1 MCIHGNNYSAM
12 KKNETNISSN
22 VEGPRDYCTKSKKDI
37 LYDISYMWNLRETL
51 QMNLQIRNGLTDLE
65 NKLTQCVGRDE
76 GKG

>member
-12 KKNETNISSN
+12 KKNEINISSN
-22 VEGPRDYCTKSKKDI
+22 VDEPRDYRTKLKKDI
-37 LYDISYMWNLRETL
+37 LYDIPYMWNLKEML

-65 NKLTQCVGRDE
+65 NELIQGVGRVE

>member
-1 MCIHGNNYSAM
+1 
-12 KKNETNISSN
+12 
-22 VEGPRDYCTKSKKDI
+22 
-37 LYDISYMWNLRETL
+37 MWNLRETL